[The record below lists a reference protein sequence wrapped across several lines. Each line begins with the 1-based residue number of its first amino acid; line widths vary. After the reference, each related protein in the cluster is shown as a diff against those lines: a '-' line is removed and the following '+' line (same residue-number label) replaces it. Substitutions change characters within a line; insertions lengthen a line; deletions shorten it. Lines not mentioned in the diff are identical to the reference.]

1 VNGGYNRF
9 GDNFQKADGSYK
21 SGNYWRLEAGYNANN
36 ILASVFYGQ
45 SKLGTGTDGTFSAFT
60 TSGDALYTG
69 DLKKKEA
76 GFTVGY
82 TIGAITPKF
91 SYGRVW
97 GANVTSAA
105 GVESSVSGHLNQYVL
120 GADYA
125 LSKRTTAFA
134 AYGYVQN
141 SYVDQNNNKYSN
153 EHTVAVGVQHKF

>member
-1 VNGGYNRF
+1 DNVYENGAYH
-9 GDNFQKADGSYK
+9 
-21 SGNYWRLEAGYNANN
+21 SGNYWRLEAGYQANN
-36 ILASVFYGQ
+36 ILASVFYGR
-45 SKLGTGTDGTFSAFT
+45 SKLNGVNTLDSNKNDDGTDQTFSTFT
-60 TSGDALYTG
+60 TAGDKLFAVQ

-91 SYGRVW
+91 SYGRVF
-97 GANVTSAA
+97 GANADGA
-105 GVESSVSGHLNQYVL
+105 DVSGHLNQYVL

-141 SYVDQNNNKYSN
+141 SYVDQNNNKYNN
-153 EHTVAVGVQHKF
+153 EHTLAVGVQHKF